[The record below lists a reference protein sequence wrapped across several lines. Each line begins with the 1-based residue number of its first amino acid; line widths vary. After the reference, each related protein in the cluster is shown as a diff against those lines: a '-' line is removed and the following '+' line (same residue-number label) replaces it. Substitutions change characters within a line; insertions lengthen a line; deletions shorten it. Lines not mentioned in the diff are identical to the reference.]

1 MELYSIQEI
10 SIICDKTKSRMSQI
24 IKELSYDPLSENESR
39 FEIYLDENDKRRK
52 LYNRED
58 TIKIIEY
65 ATKLEKDEIKQ
76 YMNLNDINVISFFKS
91 TEQLK
96 EYIHDL
102 PLHISKEDIHT
113 YLSKLIHQ
121 INYIEDKYKKE
132 EAKFNEEINQLYQ
145 ERYENEDEIST
156 LKSRLRHELRNNET
170 ISQNNKR
177 WIEQNEELRNELDTL
192 KMRNNLK

>member
-10 SIICDKTKSRMSQI
+10 SIICDKTKSRKSQI

-65 ATKLEKDEIKQ
+65 ATKLKKDEIKL
-76 YMNLNDINVISFFKS
+76 YKDLNNINVESFFKS

-96 EYIHDL
+96 KYIHDL

-113 YLSKLIHQ
+113 H
-121 INYIEDKYKKE
+121 
-132 EAKFNEEINQLYQ
+132 
-145 ERYENEDEIST
+145 
-156 LKSRLRHELRNNET
+156 LKIGRASCRDRVS
-170 ISQNNKR
+170 I
-177 WIEQNEELRNELDTL
+177 
-192 KMRNNLK
+192 

>member
-1 MELYSIQEI
+1 
-10 SIICDKTKSRMSQI
+10 RMSQI

-65 ATKLEKDEIKQ
+65 ATKLKKDEIKL
-76 YMNLNDINVISFFKS
+76 YKDLNNINVESFFKS

-96 EYIHDL
+96 KYIHDL

-113 YLSKLIHQ
+113 QLSKLIHQ
-121 INYIEDKYKKE
+121 TNYIEDKYKKE
-132 EAKFNEEINQLYQ
+132 EAKFNEEISDLYLSI
-145 ERYENEDEIST
+145 YEMEDRLST
-156 LKSRLRHELRNNET
+156 LESKYRHELRNNE
-170 ISQNNKR
+170 
-177 WIEQNEELRNELDTL
+177 
-192 KMRNNLK
+192 

>member
-24 IKELSYDPLSENESR
+24 IKELSYDQLSENESR

-65 ATKLEKDEIKQ
+65 ATKLKKDEIKL
-76 YMNLNDINVISFFKS
+76 YKDLNNINVESFFKS

-96 EYIHDL
+96 KYIHDL

-113 YLSKLIHQ
+113 HLSKLIHQ
-121 INYIEDKYKKE
+121 TNYIEDKYKKE
-132 EAKFNEEINQLYQ
+132 EIKYNKEISELHQ
-145 ERYENEDEIST
+145 EIYENEDEIST

-177 WIEQNEELRNELDTL
+177 WIEQNEELRNELNTL